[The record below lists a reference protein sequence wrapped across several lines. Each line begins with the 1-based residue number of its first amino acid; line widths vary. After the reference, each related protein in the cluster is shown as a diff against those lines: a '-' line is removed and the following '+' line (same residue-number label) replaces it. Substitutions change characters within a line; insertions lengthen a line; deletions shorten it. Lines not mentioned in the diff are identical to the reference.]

1 MVSLSRQTIA
11 TTEEPAHMHSNRSV
25 LSRQRRVR
33 HHAATNDAFR
43 FFDLLTSPELFD
55 ALEASLPEHRERLF
69 PPTET
74 LSMFMA
80 QAMKPDRSC
89 QGIVDDVAVK
99 RLLHGLPL
107 CSTKTG
113 AYCKARQRLP
123 LDMVSAMATTT
134 GHLIAGKVPHGW
146 RWRGRPVRLVDGTT
160 VTLPDTPANQA
171 LYPQQSGQKPGLG
184 FPICRI
190 VGITC
195 LASGALLNAVMG
207 NFKGKGSSEQ
217 TLLRTLLDTLD
228 AGDVLLG
235 DAFYATYFLLAEL
248 CLRDVDA
255 VFQQH
260 GARKRS
266 TDFRRG
272 KNLGSRDHL
281 ITLTKPKIRPD
292 WMTAEQYESAP
303 DTLSVRELEVGGK
316 VLVTTLLCPKITPKI
331 ALKALYKR
339 RWHVELDIRNIKTT
353 LGMETLSC
361 KTPQMSEKEMWVY
374 LLAYNLIRMIML
386 QSALLADVLP
396 RSLSFKHTLQLW
408 LAAGDALCHP
418 EDNDNVTEF
427 LALVAEQTVDNR
439 PGRIEPRAIKRR
451 PKPYPLLM
459 QTRSAARE
467 KVRKYGHPKKVK

>member
-11 TTEEPAHMHSNRSV
+11 TTREPAHVHSNRSV
-25 LSRQRRVR
+25 LSRQRRVQ

-43 FFDLLTSPELFD
+43 FFDLLTSPDLFD
-55 ALEASLPEHRERLF
+55 ALEGSLPEHRERLF

-80 QAMKPDRSC
+80 QALKPDRSC

-107 CSTKTG
+107 CSTRTG

-123 LDMVSAMATTT
+123 LDMVAGMATTT
-134 GHLIAGKVPHGW
+134 GRLIAGKVPDKW
-146 RWRGRPVRLVDGTT
+146 RWFGRRVRLVDGTT

-171 LYPQQSGQKPGLG
+171 TYPQQSGQKPGLG

-207 NFKGKGSSEQ
+207 HFKGKGASEQ
-217 TLLRTLLDTLD
+217 TLLRSLLDTLET
-228 AGDVLLG
+228 GDLLLG

-248 CLRDVDA
+248 RLRGVDA
-255 VFQQH
+255 VFEQH
-260 GARKRS
+260 GSRKRS
-266 TDFRRG
+266 TDFRCG
-272 KNLGSRDHL
+272 KSLGSRDHL

-292 WMTAEQYESAP
+292 WMTIEQYESAP

-316 VLVTTLLCPKITPKI
+316 VLVTTLLCPKTTSKL

-339 RWHVELDIRNIKTT
+339 RWHVELDLRNIKTT

-361 KTPQMSEKEMWVY
+361 KTPQMGEKEMWVY

-386 QSALLADVLP
+386 QSASLADMLP

-408 LAAGDALCHP
+408 LAADGALSHS
-418 EDNDNVTEF
+418 DNADKVAEF

-451 PKPYPLLM
+451 PKPYPLLT
-459 QTRSAARE
+459 QKRAAARE
-467 KVRKYGHPKKVK
+467 KIRKFGHPKKVK

>member
-11 TTEEPAHMHSNRSV
+11 TIQEPALMHSNRSV

-55 ALEASLPEHRERLF
+55 TLEASLPVHRERLF
-69 PPTET
+69 APTET

-123 LDMVSAMATTT
+123 LEMVSAMATTA
-134 GHLIAGKVPHGW
+134 GHLITEKVPHSW
-146 RWRGRPVRLVDGTT
+146 RWRGRSVRLVDGTT

-171 LYPQQSGQKPGLG
+171 RYPQQSGQKPGLG

-217 TLLRTLLDTLD
+217 TLLRTLLDTLET
-228 AGDVLLG
+228 GDLLLG
-235 DAFYATYFLLAEL
+235 DAFYATYFLLTEL
-248 CLRDVDA
+248 CLHGVDA
-255 VFQQH
+255 VFEQH

-272 KNLGSRDHL
+272 KSLGSRDHL
-281 ITLTKPKIRPD
+281 ITLSKPTIRPD
-292 WMTAEQYESAP
+292 WMTIEQYESAP
-303 DTLSVRELEVGGK
+303 DTLTVRELEAGGK
-316 VLVTTLLCPKITPKI
+316 VLVTTLLCPKTTPKI

-361 KTPQMSEKEMWVY
+361 KTPQMGEKEMWVY

-396 RSLSFKHTLQLW
+396 RALSFKHTLQLW
-408 LAAGDALCHP
+408 LATGDTLRHP
-418 EDNDNVTEF
+418 NDDDNVAEF
-427 LALVAEQTVDNR
+427 LALVAEQTIGNR

-459 QTRSAARE
+459 QARTPARE
-467 KVRKYGHPKKVK
+467 MLRKYDHPKKAK